1 MPVSKD
7 DVDRLLRTFPWDD
20 YLEELHGA
28 VRKGFEDIAVDAAE
42 REAEAL
48 AIDFDKRDPFVT
60 RFFTEYIGERV
71 KQLDGRTRDTVTEEL
86 HSALEDGKGEG
97 MTELAERL
105 LDKVADSSALSPS
118 RALMI
123 ARTETAIAY
132 NTGSV
137 MAFRQGG
144 VEFVEVSDGGE
155 DESGHELDCDCS
167 DVDGEIWT
175 LERALAEPVSH
186 PNCVRAFA
194 PADQPQEADGEV
206 EADE

>member
-1 MPVSKD
+1 MPLSKT
-7 DVDRLLRTFPWDD
+7 DVDKLLRTFPWDD
-20 YLEELHGA
+20 YLEDLRGT
-28 VRKGFEDIAVDAAE
+28 VTKGFEDIAFDAAD

-48 AIDFDKRDPFVT
+48 DIAFDKRDPFVT
-60 RFFTEYIGERV
+60 RFFTDYIGERI
-71 KQLDGRTRDTVTEEL
+71 KQLNTTTRDTVTEEL

-97 MTELAERL
+97 LTELAGRL
-105 LDKVADSSALSPS
+105 LDKVDNSAALSPS

-144 VEFVEVSDGGE
+144 VEYVEVSDGGE
-155 DESGHELDCDCS
+155 DDEGHDYDCDCAE
-167 DVDGEIWT
+167 VDGQIWT

-194 PADQPQEADGEV
+194 PADQQEAD
-206 EADE
+206 ADSVDE